1 MPWYTTLYNA
11 DSSPVDAE
19 RLRKDADENT
29 GYHIGRYGNRIYA
42 RSKRHAEKRARERGM
57 NEAVWLKSHAPNFPR
72 ASTALRKSGF
82 RRDVL
87 HNLCFMSHMALKSGA
102 ATSEE
107 ILGDEG
113 LIHEY
118 IHGAKRQPL
127 IAKCIEIEKRIP
139 GYLGPG
145 FK

>member
-11 DSSPVDAE
+11 DSSPMDAQ
-19 RLRKDADENT
+19 RLRKGAEEDV
-29 GYHIGRYGNRIYA
+29 GYHIGRYGNRIHA
-42 RSKRHAEKRARERGM
+42 RSKRDAEKLARERGM
-57 NEAVWLKSHAPNFPR
+57 NEAVWLKSHAPKYPR
-72 ASTALRKSGF
+72 ASTALRKGGF

-118 IHGAKRQPL
+118 IHGAKRQSL

>member
-11 DSSPVDAE
+11 DNSPIDAV
-19 RLRKDADENT
+19 RLRKDSDGNS
-29 GYHIGRYGNRIYA
+29 GYHIGRYGTRVYA
-42 RSKRHAEKRARERGM
+42 RNKRHAEELARERGM
-57 NEAVWLKSHAPNFPR
+57 NEAVWLKSRAPNY
-72 ASTALRKSGF
+72 LRKPGF

-87 HNLCFMSHMALKSGA
+87 HNLCFVSHLALKSGA

-107 ILGDEG
+107 LLGDAG

-118 IHGAKRQPL
+118 IHGAKRQSL
-127 IAKCIEIEKRIP
+127 IVECIEIEKRIP

>member
-11 DSSPVDAE
+11 DSSLIDAE
-19 RLRKDADENT
+19 QLRKDADENT
-29 GYHIGRYGNRIYA
+29 RYHIGHYGNRIFA
-42 RSKRHAEKRARERGM
+42 LNRHHAEKCARDRGM
-57 NEAVWLKSHAPNFPR
+57 NEVVWLESRAPNYPR

-87 HNLCFMSHMALKSGA
+87 HNLCFMSHMALKSGV

-118 IHGAKRQPL
+118 IHGAKRHIL

-139 GYLGPG
+139 GYLGPQ